1 MTEVAGT
8 LTRPRKRTMAV
19 ALALTCFVV
28 PFASGLHKFYL
39 RQRWWGV
46 AYFLFF
52 WTMIPQIAS
61 AIEAIWYLSQDQEE
75 FDRNF
80 NKELP
85 SAQRTV
91 TVTVQPERVNAV
103 GDALRELDR
112 LRQEG
117 LISEAEFEQKRRLLL
132 DQI

>member
-1 MTEVAGT
+1 
-8 LTRPRKRTMAV
+8 
-19 ALALTCFVV
+19 
-28 PFASGLHKFYL
+28 
-39 RQRWWGV
+39 
-46 AYFLFF
+46 
-52 WTMIPQIAS
+52 MIPQIAS

-85 SAQRTV
+85 ATQRTV